1 MSLLGCGY
9 DLIEVADNGIALS
22 HWYAHNSGDETGIK
36 KKGFPAGHRMGP
48 SRILSQ
54 QRADQI
60 KHRAM
65 RSVSRLWSL
74 KSLMLAN
81 ETFCDPEY
89 RKLKANEL

>member
-9 DLIEVADNGIALS
+9 DLIEVANNGIALS
-22 HWYAHNSGDETGIK
+22 HWYARNSGDEAGIE

-48 SRILSQ
+48 SKILSQ

-60 KHRAM
+60 NHRAM

-74 KSLMLAN
+74 KSRMLAI

-89 RKLKANEL
+89 RYLKANRL